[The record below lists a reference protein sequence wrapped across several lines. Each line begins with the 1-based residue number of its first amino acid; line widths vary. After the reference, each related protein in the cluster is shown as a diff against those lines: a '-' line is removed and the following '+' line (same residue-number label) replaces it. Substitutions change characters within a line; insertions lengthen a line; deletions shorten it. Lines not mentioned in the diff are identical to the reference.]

1 MKNVI
6 ELLVTSYETCKEQFK
21 AVISSI
27 NEDNLLDFMYVSKSN
42 KENIVVVLKNQL
54 DKSELAK
61 YTDSIT
67 KAGFSLS
74 YNNNLDDNGQPKKY
88 ISKQDNSVKNSQP
101 MLTLH
106 KASNSIE
113 DFMNA

>member
-1 MKNVI
+1 MKI
-6 ELLVTSYETCKEQFK
+6 TYLILC
-21 AVISSI
+21 
-27 NEDNLLDFMYVSKSN
+27 MY
-42 KENIVVVLKNQL
+42 LNQI
-54 DKSELAK
+54 KR
-61 YTDSIT
+61 T